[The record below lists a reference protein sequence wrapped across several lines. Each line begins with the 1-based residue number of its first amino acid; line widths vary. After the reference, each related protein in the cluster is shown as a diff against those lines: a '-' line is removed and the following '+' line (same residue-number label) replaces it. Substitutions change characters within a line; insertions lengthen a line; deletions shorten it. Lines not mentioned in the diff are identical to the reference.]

1 MIISQTV
8 LVYLVMK
15 RVLGISTTTNLLENS
30 TSAYV
35 LDRVLK
41 IIGERKNKVEMV
53 DAGRLHIVDNLSCY
67 SNGGSHC
74 ADPKAGKYRCWATSE
89 SIEDPEKH
97 GGIDEMPVIYD
108 GIIESDVIIFS
119 TSVRWMNHTALFQ
132 KIIER
137 MNTFENR
144 HSVYGEKNPLSGKK
158 AGIIV
163 VGQHYQSQKVAANL
177 SETMSLLGFNCS
189 NSSIFS
195 WQKSHNMNEEQAEKN
210 KYRICCKVP
219 RIKRRKESDV

>member
-1 MIISQTV
+1 
-8 LVYLVMK
+8 MK

-35 LDRVLK
+35 LQRVLK
-41 IIGERKNKVEMV
+41 IISERKNDV
-53 DAGRLHIVDNLSCY
+53 DLIDSGRLHIVDNLSCY

-74 ADPKAGKYRCWATSE
+74 ADPKAGKYRCWATYE

-108 GIIESDVIIFS
+108 GIIDSDIVIFS

-177 SETMSLLGFNCS
+177 SEIMSLIGFNCS

-195 WQKSHNMNEEQAEKN
+195 WQKSHNMNEEQAEKTN
-210 KYRICCKVP
+210 IGYVAKCLES
-219 RIKRRKESDV
+219 KEGKNQMFEFVSGLGL

>member
-1 MIISQTV
+1 
-8 LVYLVMK
+8 MK
-15 RVLGISTTTNLLENS
+15 NVLGISTTTNLLENS

-35 LDRVLK
+35 LERVLK
-41 IIGERKNKVEMV
+41 IISERKNKVNMI
-53 DAGRLHIVDNLSCY
+53 DAGRLHIVENLSCY
-67 SNGGSHC
+67 ANGGSHC
-74 ADPKAGKYRCWATSE
+74 ADPKAGKYRCWATYE

-108 GIIESDVIIFS
+108 GIDESDIIIFS
-119 TSVRWMNHTALFQ
+119 TSVRWMSHSALFQ

-137 MNTFENR
+137 MNTLENR

-163 VGQHYQSQKVAANL
+163 VGQHYQSQKVAGSL
-177 SETMSLLGFNCS
+177 SETMTLLGFQCS

-195 WQKSHNMNEEQAEKN
+195 WQKSHNMNEEQAEKTN
-210 KYRICCKVP
+210 ISNVAKYIET
-219 RIKRRKESDV
+219 KEGKNQMFEFIDGLGL